1 MRENFTRRGFRDLP
15 SVARHGFLLVT
26 GGVFL
31 VPFYIAIV
39 NVFKTRD
46 DIFASPLGIPF
57 ARLTLDNIARN
68 LDTPHFN
75 VGIAYGT
82 SVVISSVTVA
92 LVVILGAA
100 MSYVL

>member
-1 MRENFTRRGFRDLP
+1 MNRTRRGLRDLP

-46 DIFASPLGIPF
+46 DIFASPLGIPSP
-57 ARLTLDNIARN
+57 A
-68 LDTPHFN
+68 
-75 VGIAYGT
+75 
-82 SVVISSVTVA
+82 
-92 LVVILGAA
+92 
-100 MSYVL
+100 